1 MCVGGDRDAVF
12 VYISC
17 VINHTFID
25 LIYHGGIQSCVHCNS
40 MADGTHVCFLCMG
53 YPIYYLCP
61 HDLFKQG
68 HTSHMGS
75 LENFYCNIAFEFH
88 VRLLQYGG
96 PHSSMEEIHLI
107 LYCNASLSHVFHLCL
122 SLQLAGRLASSGIKA
137 WRVELPN
144 HN

>member
-1 MCVGGDRDAVF
+1 MVEFNHVFIAIRWQTVPMFAFYAWGIPYIISVHMIFLSRVIQVMCR
-12 VYISC
+12 
-17 VINHTFID
+17 
-25 LIYHGGIQSCVHCNS
+25 
-40 MADGTHVCFLCMG
+40 
-53 YPIYYLCP
+53 P
-61 HDLFKQG
+61 
-68 HTSHMGS
+68 MGS